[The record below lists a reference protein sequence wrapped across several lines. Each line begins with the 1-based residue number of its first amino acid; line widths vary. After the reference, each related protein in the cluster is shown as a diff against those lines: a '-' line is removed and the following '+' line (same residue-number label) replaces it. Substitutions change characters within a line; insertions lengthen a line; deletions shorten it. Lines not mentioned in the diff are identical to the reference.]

1 MDACLHRN
9 DVLNFSEVSDKYRI
23 KNLVKMNHN
32 LEILIKQKVS
42 HLKVV
47 DVISQIAERDKVQ
60 VYAVGGFVRDVI
72 LNRER
77 NDLDVLVIGSG
88 IDFAKNV
95 ADKLKIENV
104 SYYKNF
110 GTAHFDYQGMN
121 IEFVGARKES
131 YDRTTRKP
139 IVEDGTFEDDIKR
152 RDFTINTLAISLN
165 KIDFGKLIDTYNGL
179 ADIESKL
186 IRTPLDPF
194 KTFDDDPLRI
204 MRAFRFAAQLNFNV
218 DESIMIAAKEMRE
231 RLSIVSQERITD
243 EFLKILASPKPSV
256 GFTLLFDSGV
266 LEIVFPEISIMTG
279 VDQRKDYHHKDV
291 FLHTLQVVDNICRE
305 TDDVWLRFAA
315 LVHDIAKPPTKKFV
329 EGIGWTFHGHE
340 ELGARM
346 MRKIFIRLK
355 LPLHKLEYIQ
365 KLIRLHLRPI
375 ALAKEDVTDSAIRRF
390 VVNAG
395 EDLEDLII
403 LCRAD
408 ITSKNPIKVEKYL
421 ANYERVMQKV
431 RDVKE
436 RDQLRAFQ
444 SPVRGEEIMQICNL
458 KPSRKVGEIKTAI
471 EEAIL
476 DGKIGNNYE
485 EAYKYLMEIKD
496 QLLEN

>member
-1 MDACLHRN
+1 MSKD
-9 DVLNFSEVSDKYRI
+9 
-23 KNLVKMNHN
+23 
-32 LEILIKQKVS
+32 LEILIKEKIS
-42 HLKVV
+42 SLKIIE
-47 DVISQIAERDKVQ
+47 VISKIAEQEKIE
-60 VYAVGGFVRDVI
+60 VYAVGGYVRDIV

-77 NDLDVLVIGSG
+77 NDLDILVIGSG
-88 IDFAKNV
+88 TEFAKKV
-95 ADKLKIENV
+95 ADVLSIKNV

-110 GTAHFDYQGMN
+110 GTAHFNFEGMN

-131 YDRTTRKP
+131 YDRNTRKP
-139 IVEDGTFEDDIKR
+139 IVENGSFTDDISR
-152 RDFTINTLAISLN
+152 RDFTINTLAISLSKN
-165 KIDFGKLIDTYNGL
+165 NFGKLIDTYSGL
-179 ADIESKL
+179 DDLQNQL
-186 IRTPLDPF
+186 IKTPLDPF
-194 KTFDDDPLRI
+194 KTFDDDPLRL
-204 MRAFRFAAQLNFNV
+204 MRAFRFASQLSFNI
-218 DESIMIAAKEMRE
+218 DEGIMTAANQMRE

-256 GFTLLFDSGV
+256 GLQLLFDSAV
-266 LEIVFPEISIMTG
+266 LEIVFPEIFIMAG
-279 VDQRKDYHHKDV
+279 VDQRKEYHHKDV
-291 FLHTLQVVDNICRE
+291 FLHTLQVVDNISKE
-305 TDDVWLRFAA
+305 TENVWLRFAA

-340 ELGARM
+340 DLGARM
-346 MRKIFIRLK
+346 MKKIFHRMK
-355 LPLHKLEYIQ
+355 LPLHQLEYVQ

-375 ALAKEDVTDSAIRRF
+375 ALANEEVTDSAIRRF

-395 EDLEDLII
+395 EDLEDLIT

-421 ANYERVMQKV
+421 GNYERVMQKV

-436 RDQLRAFQ
+436 RDKLREFQ

-496 QLLEN
+496 QFLEN

>member
-1 MDACLHRN
+1 
-9 DVLNFSEVSDKYRI
+9 
-23 KNLVKMNHN
+23 MNN
-32 LEILIKQKVS
+32 ELEILIKEKIS
-42 HLKVV
+42 DLKIL
-47 DVISQIAERDKVQ
+47 DVISRVAEKDKVN
-60 VYAVGGFVRDVI
+60 VYAVGGFVRDLI

-77 NDLDVLVIGSG
+77 NDLDILVIGSG
-88 IDFAKNV
+88 TDFAKSV
-95 ADKLKIENV
+95 ADELGITNV
-104 SYYKNF
+104 SYFKNF
-110 GTAHFDYQGMN
+110 GTAHFDFHEMN

-131 YDRTTRKP
+131 YDRNTRKP
-139 IVEDGTFEDDIKR
+139 IVEDGTFEEDISR

-165 KIDFGKLIDTYNGL
+165 KNEFGNLIDKYNGL
-179 ADIESKL
+179 SDIKNKL

-204 MRAFRFAAQLNFNV
+204 MRAFRFASQLNFNV
-218 DESIMIAAKEMRE
+218 DESIMNAAKEMRE
-231 RLSIVSQERITD
+231 RLAIVSQERITD
-243 EFLKILASPKPSV
+243 EFLKIMATPKPSI
-256 GFTLLFDSGV
+256 GLQLLFDSSV
-266 LEIVFPEISIMTG
+266 LEIVFPEISIMAG

-291 FLHTLQVVDNICRE
+291 FLHTLQVVDNICKQ

-340 ELGARM
+340 DLGARM
-346 MRKIFIRLK
+346 MKKIFHRMK

-390 VVNAG
+390 VVESG

-408 ITSKNPIKVEKYL
+408 ITSKNPVKVEKYL
-421 ANYERVMQKV
+421 GNYERVMQKV

-485 EAYKYLMEIKD
+485 EALKYLMDIKD
-496 QLLEN
+496 QFLEN